1 MKRAAIYSMFLG
13 LGLSATA
20 TAAAAERD
28 GVDQPQ
34 PAPKRATLEHDER
47 DHDRLGWYVPDLA
60 KLQVAGYLGTVGA
73 GVGYAAFND
82 VLNVSVYYGFT
93 PASVAGHV
101 VHTGKLAFDVRP
113 FELRA
118 GDVRFVPGYIGGG
131 LLYAFGG
138 EFFTRLPARYR
149 RIDSRYYPPTAVHWM
164 IHAGT
169 EVDYVPRRGPFERH
183 GLYYEVV
190 ALDSYAFSYF
200 ENPERLR
207 LIDIFSSSIGYRM
220 AF

>member
-1 MKRAAIYSMFLG
+1 MKRAAIFAFFLAMG
-13 LGLSATA
+13 VT
-20 TAAAAERD
+20 TNVAAAPAERRMD
-28 GVDQPQ
+28 AAE
-34 PAPKRATLEHDER
+34 PAHEDATLGRSER
-47 DHDRLGWYVPDLA
+47 DHDRLGWYIPDLA
-60 KLQVAGYLGTVGA
+60 KLQVAGYLGTVGV
-73 GVGYAAFND
+73 GLGYAAFDD
-82 VLNVSVYYGFT
+82 VLNVSLYYGFT
-93 PASVAGHV
+93 PASVAGHP
-101 VHTGKLAFDVRP
+101 VHTSKLAFDVRP

-118 GDVRFVPGYIGGG
+118 GDVRFVPAYVGGG

-149 RIDSRYYPPTAVHWM
+149 RIDSRYYPPTAIHWLLQ
-164 IHAGT
+164 AGV

-207 LIDIFSSSIGYRM
+207 LVDVFSSSIGYRL